1 MTQDLLPKLKF
12 YQEIQM
18 LPKASEFNYEGWL
31 DNFDSSE
38 RSLAEQILDF
48 FVYIPE
54 DITNQLFRTVI
65 GKAGYYFRSLDS
77 NWSEQ
82 SFHNKC
88 LYSYIPGERG
98 NVTDSGLTFIKK
110 VKEVTG
116 IDDDDCI
123 LSFGELFKTLYEATT
138 PQNVILTDDFVG
150 TGAQCDHAWNQK
162 PFPSVDKS
170 LKDIVKEGGHRV
182 IYVPLIVNSVG
193 RMRIEGTC
201 SGLHL
206 DYAYELGPE
215 WNLFSENCPCWDGKE
230 YLYKAGTE
238 LIRKK
243 SLSIGITDEKGQVS
257 IKGFGGQGLAL
268 AFSHCIP
275 DACPAIFF
283 VKQNGWVPLKVRH

>member
-1 MTQDLLPKLKF
+1 MTHDLLSKFRF
-12 YQEIQM
+12 YQEIQ
-18 LPKASEFNYEGWL
+18 LWPKAADFNYEGWL
-31 DNFDSSE
+31 ENFDSDE
-38 RSLAEQILDF
+38 RALAEKIMDF

-65 GKAGYYFRSLDS
+65 GKAGYYFRNVDI
-77 NWSEQ
+77 NWNDQ
-82 SFHNKC
+82 SFNNNC
-88 LYSYIPGERG
+88 WYSYMPGESR
-98 NVTDSGLTFIKK
+98 NVTDSGITFIKK

-116 IDDDDCI
+116 IDEGRI
-123 LSFGELFKTLYEATT
+123 LSFDELFKILYESGT

-150 TGAQCDHAWNQK
+150 TGAQCDHAWNRN
-162 PFPSVDKS
+162 PFTDVPKS

-182 IYVPLIVNSVG
+182 IYVPLIVNFVG
-193 RMRIEGTC
+193 KMRIEGTC

-215 WNLFSENCPCWDGKE
+215 WNLFSDKCLCWDNDPA
-230 YLYKAGTE
+230 LFKAGTD

-243 SLSIGITDEKGQVS
+243 SLSIGVTDEKGQIS

-268 AFSHCIP
+268 GFSHCIP

-283 VKQNGWVPLKVRH
+283 VKKDGWVPLKVRH

>member
-1 MTQDLLPKLKF
+1 MTQDLISKF
-12 YQEIQM
+12 YFFQEIQM
-18 LPKASEFNYEGWL
+18 LPKAAGFNYEGWL
-31 DNFDSSE
+31 DNFDSTE
-38 RSLAEQILDF
+38 RSIAERILDF

-65 GKAGYYFRSLDS
+65 GKAGYYFRTVDGG
-77 NWSEQ
+77 WDEQ

-88 LYSYIPGERG
+88 WYSYVPGENW
-98 NVTDSGLTFIKK
+98 NVTDSGVTFVKK
-110 VKEVTG
+110 VKDVIG
-116 IDDDDCI
+116 IDENHI

-162 PFPSVDKS
+162 PFPSIDKS
-170 LKDIVKEGGHRV
+170 LKDIIKEGGHNV
-182 IYVPLIVNSVG
+182 IYVPLIVNYVG
-193 RMRIEGTC
+193 KMRIEGTC

-215 WNLFSENCPCWDGKE
+215 WNLFSEKCLCWDGKE
-230 YLYKAGTE
+230 ELYKVGTE

-243 SLSIGITDEKGQVS
+243 SLSLGITAEKGQVS
-257 IKGFGGQGLAL
+257 IRGFGGQGLAV

-283 VKQNGWVPLKVRH
+283 VKKNGWVPLKVRH